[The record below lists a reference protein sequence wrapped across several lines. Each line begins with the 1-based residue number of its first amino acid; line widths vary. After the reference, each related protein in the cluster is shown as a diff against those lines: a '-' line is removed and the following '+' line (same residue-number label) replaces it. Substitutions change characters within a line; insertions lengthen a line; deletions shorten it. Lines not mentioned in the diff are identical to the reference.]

1 MTNSPTPNE
10 LREALASDTPS
21 AKTKRDLI
29 ESALYHFGHEGYA
42 GTSTRSIAQTAKTNI
57 ASIAYHFDG
66 KAGLKRACINF
77 IAMSIGDV
85 MSVVLNRKLSDIE
98 HLSPEDARAKIME
111 MIDRMITFTQTN
123 KGAELVIG
131 FMLKEV
137 LHSPEE
143 VDTLYHLIFEPL
155 MDRVTVLFSRAT
167 GQPVGSDE
175 LKLAIFAMIG
185 QLLYIRLARPLVLKR
200 MGWQAVGPD
209 ELAQIKSILHRSINA
224 LLDELSKG
232 SNDA

>member
-10 LREALASDTPS
+10 LREVLASDTPS

-29 ESALYHFGHEGYA
+29 ESALYHFGREGYA
-42 GTSTRSIAQTAKTNI
+42 GTSTRSIAQTAKANI

-98 HLSPEDARAKIME
+98 HLSPEDARTKILE

-123 KGAELVIG
+123 KRAELVIG

-167 GQPVGSDE
+167 GQPVASDE

-224 LLDELSKG
+224 LLDDLSKG
-232 SNDA
+232 SNHA

>member
-10 LREALASDTPS
+10 LREILASDTPS

-42 GTSTRSIAQTAKTNI
+42 GTSTRSIAQTAKANI

-98 HLSPEDARAKIME
+98 HLSPEDARTKILE

-123 KGAELVIG
+123 KRAELVIG

-167 GQPVGSDE
+167 GQPVASDE

-200 MGWQAVGPD
+200 MGWQDVGPD

-224 LLDELSKG
+224 LLDDLSKG
-232 SNDA
+232 SNHA

>member
-1 MTNSPTPNE
+1 MSNHPTPDE
-10 LREALASDTPS
+10 LREALAADTPS

-77 IAMSIGDV
+77 IAMALGDV
-85 MSVVLNRKLSDIE
+85 VSVVMDRKLSDIE
-98 HLSPEDARAKIME
+98 HLSPEEARAKIME
-111 MIDRMITFTQTN
+111 MIDRIITFTQTN
-123 KGAELVIG
+123 KRAELVIG

-143 VDTLYHLIFEPL
+143 IETLYHLIFEPL

-167 GQPVGSDE
+167 RQPVSSDE

-185 QLLYIRLARPLVLKR
+185 QILYIRLARPLVLKR
-200 MGWQAVGPD
+200 MKWQSVGPE
-209 ELAQIKSILHRSINA
+209 ELEQIKTVLHRSIIA
-224 LLDELSKG
+224 LLDDLSKG
-232 SNDA
+232 QKDA

>member
-10 LREALASDTPS
+10 LREILASDTPS

-42 GTSTRSIAQTAKTNI
+42 GTSTRSIAQTAKANI

-98 HLSPEDARAKIME
+98 HLSPEDARTKILE

-123 KGAELVIG
+123 KRAELVIG

-167 GQPVGSDE
+167 GQPVASDE